1 MSSRRAPGFASAA
14 LLLGLAVA
22 AVALSGCGPGAK
34 ARGARARAE
43 LPALDRRVDPAE
55 IFPADLDLVVRL
67 DVARMR
73 SSVGPAAASAM
84 AARAAREAGDDVLR
98 AALACAD
105 VVWLGARFGDLDSGD
120 HVVLVEG
127 ASCAPELDRAQW
139 RPEASRNKSVKIF
152 DRVDPARRTGTA
164 RVLVLGPQATA
175 FVSPMEVDSIT
186 RILADGPDARR
197 GNPVAEGVISL
208 DVRAARLPPA
218 LEQKYPSIAAIIAGL
233 ERVRGTAVVVDE
245 GVQIDVQILSP
256 TAKGAEKALRFLS
269 ALRDNVEDPR
279 LVMVL
284 RKVSI
289 EQIEGTVRIRLLLP
303 GKVVL
308 ALLSSLAEPAPP

>member
-1 MSSRRAPGFASAA
+1 VSSRTAPGSASASA

-22 AVALSGCGPGAK
+22 LSGCGADTK

-43 LPALDRRVDPAE
+43 IPATDRRVDPAE
-55 IFPADLDLVVRL
+55 IFPDDLDLVVRL

-73 SSVGPAAASAM
+73 STIGPAAATAM
-84 AARAAREAGDDVLR
+84 AERAAREAGDDVLR

-105 VVWLGARFGDLDSGD
+105 VVWLGARIGDLDSGD

-127 ASCAPELDRAQW
+127 GSCAPDLDRAQW
-139 RPEASRNKSVKIF
+139 RPEPSRNKTVQIF

-164 RVLVLGPQATA
+164 RVVVLGPQATA

-186 RILADGPDARR
+186 RVLADGPDARR
-197 GNPVAEGVISL
+197 GNPVAEGVVSL

-279 LVMVL
+279 LTLVL

-303 GKVVL
+303 GRVVL
-308 ALLSSLAEPAPP
+308 TLLSGLADPPPP

>member
-1 MSSRRAPGFASAA
+1 MSSSRA
-14 LLLGLAVA
+14 LGLASAPVFGLA
-22 AVALSGCGPGAK
+22 IALSGCGGGAK
-34 ARGARARAE
+34 ARAKGAHVDVPTFDKR
-43 LPALDRRVDPAE
+43 LDPAE

-73 SSVGPAAASAM
+73 STIGPAAASAM

-105 VVWLGARFGDLDSGD
+105 VVWLGARIADLASGD
-120 HVVLVEG
+120 HLVLVEG

-139 RPEASRNKSVKIF
+139 RPEASRNRSVKIF
-152 DRVDPARRTGTA
+152 DRVDPAHRTGTA

-175 FVSPMEVDSIT
+175 FVSPMEVDSLT
-186 RILADGPDARR
+186 RILEVGPDARR

-279 LVMVL
+279 LALVL

-308 ALLSSLAEPAPP
+308 MLLSGLADAPPP

>member
-1 MSSRRAPGFASAA
+1 
-14 LLLGLAVA
+14 
-22 AVALSGCGPGAK
+22 
-34 ARGARARAE
+34 
-43 LPALDRRVDPAE
+43 
-55 IFPADLDLVVRL
+55 
-67 DVARMR
+67 
-73 SSVGPAAASAM
+73 
-84 AARAAREAGDDVLR
+84 AREAGDDVLR

-105 VVWLGARFGDLDSGD
+105 VVWLGARVGDLDAGD
-120 HVVLVEG
+120 HLVLVEG
-127 ASCAPELDRAQW
+127 PASCAPELDRASW
-139 RPEASRNKSVKIF
+139 RPEPSRNKAVKIF
-152 DRVDPARRTGTA
+152 ERVDPARRAGTA

-175 FVSPMEVDSIT
+175 FVSPMEVDSLT

-197 GNPVAEGVISL
+197 GNPIAEGVVSL

-245 GVQIDVQILSP
+245 GVQLDVQILSP

-279 LVMVL
+279 VAQVL

-308 ALLSSLAEPAPP
+308 LLLSGLADAPPP

>member
-1 MSSRRAPGFASAA
+1 MSSRRAPGSASAA
-14 LLLGLAVA
+14 LLILGLAS
-22 AVALSGCGPGAK
+22 ALSGCGADAKTKGAH
-34 ARGARARAE
+34 ARVAV
-43 LPALDRRVDPAE
+43 PTFDRRVDPAE

-73 SSVGPAAASAM
+73 SSIGPAAASAM

-98 AALACAD
+98 VALACAD
-105 VVWLGARFGDLDSGD
+105 VVWLGARVADLDSGD

-139 RPEASRNKSVKIF
+139 RPEPSRNKSVKIF

-164 RVLVLGPQATA
+164 RVVVLGDHATA

-186 RILADGPDARR
+186 RVLEGGPDARR
-197 GNPVAEGVISL
+197 GNPVAEGVVSL

-279 LVMVL
+279 LALVL

-289 EQIEGTVRIRLLLP
+289 EQTEGTVRIRLLLP

-308 ALLSSLAEPAPP
+308 ALLSGVADPPAP

>member
-1 MSSRRAPGFASAA
+1 MSSRPAPASSA
-14 LLLGLAVA
+14 LLILGLAS
-22 AVALSGCGPGAK
+22 ALSGCGADVKAK
-34 ARGARARAE
+34 GARA
-43 LPALDRRVDPAE
+43 PAAVLAIDRRVDPAE

-73 SSVGPAAASAM
+73 SSIGPAAASAM

-105 VVWLGARFGDLDSGD
+105 VVWLGARVGDLGAGD
-120 HVVLVEG
+120 HVVIVEG
-127 ASCAPELDRAQW
+127 SSCAPALELDRGAW
-139 RPEASRNKSVKIF
+139 TPEPSRNKSVKIF
-152 DRVDPARRTGTA
+152 DRVDPAHRAGTA
-164 RVLVLGPQATA
+164 RVLLLGPQATA
-175 FVSPMEVDSIT
+175 FVSPMEVDSIA

-218 LEQKYPSIAAIIAGL
+218 LEQKFPSIAAIIAGL

-269 ALRDNVEDPR
+269 ALRDNVEDAR
-279 LVMVL
+279 VALVL
-284 RKVSI
+284 RKASI
-289 EQIEGTVRIRLLLP
+289 EQIEGTVRLRLLLP

-308 ALLSSLAEPAPP
+308 SLLSGIADPPPPP

>member
-1 MSSRRAPGFASAA
+1 LSSRPAPAPASASAA
-14 LLLGLAVA
+14 LLILGFATSLLGCGADAGAKGTRAHA
-22 AVALSGCGPGAK
+22 AV
-34 ARGARARAE
+34 
-43 LPALDRRVDPAE
+43 PAIDRRVDPSE

-73 SSVGPAAASAM
+73 SSIGPAAASAM

-105 VVWLGARFGDLDSGD
+105 VVWLGARVGEIDAGD

-127 ASCAPELDRAQW
+127 TSCAPELDRGQW
-139 RPEASRNKSVKIF
+139 TPEPSRNRSVKVW

-164 RVLVLGPQATA
+164 RVLVLGDRATA

-197 GNPVAEGVISL
+197 GNPVAEGVVSL

-218 LEQKYPSIAAIIAGL
+218 LEQKFPSIAAIIAGL

-279 LVMVL
+279 VSLVL

-308 ALLSSLAEPAPP
+308 SLLSGVAEPPSP